1 MSKNLPPQFQK
12 SALANNLPDTSYDV
26 VEQAKDHLSS
36 LMCEKEMM
44 SPETFN
50 AIGVSRDDSGFYVR
64 IRTAHGVTE
73 EMHTQLQELV
83 DNFPYNVRV
92 KIDGDGSGPIVAL
105 SSGKTPECDRDTQ
118 CELPK
123 PKQG

>member
-1 MSKNLPPQFQK
+1 MSENLSSQFQG
-12 SALANNLPDTSYDV
+12 SAHGNNTPDTSYDGV
-26 VEQAKDHLSS
+26 KQAKEHLSR
-36 LMCEKEMM
+36 LMRDKGMM

-50 AIGVSRDDSGFYVR
+50 AIGVSRDDSGFYIL
-64 IRTAHGVTE
+64 IRTAYGVSE
-73 EMHTQLQELV
+73 DMRTQLQELD
-83 DNFPYNVRV
+83 DNFPRNVRV
-92 KIDGDGSGPIVAL
+92 KIDGDGVGQIVAL